1 MKKENKDKKKKKS
14 PPGRKNLSV
23 ANHGD
28 IVVIRNRSTIAAGVF
43 GAIVLFLCIAAAISF
58 KDAWSLPLF
67 WVLFGVFVAAALY
80 SMVNMIFGKIVLN
93 SPEKQ
98 MIVCN
103 PTKKEYSFDDINY
116 VDMNTV
122 KASNGE
128 RAYKVTVYIGIGK
141 KTVEL
146 ISFSEEQATELCHL
160 LRGMLDHGAM
170 EYPEGNEE
178 PFHLDDE
185 EEKRFEFIKR
195 RKKTDVLPSV
205 DEGNEASD
213 DTDKDS
219 EDDKTEDEI

>member
-1 MKKENKDKKKKKS
+1 MKKENKDRKKKKS

-23 ANHGD
+23 SNHGD
-28 IVVIRNRSTIAAGVF
+28 IVIIRNRSTIAAGVF

-67 WVLFGVFVAAALY
+67 WVLFGVFVSAAIY
-80 SMVNMIFGKIVLN
+80 SMVNMIFGKILLN

-103 PTKKEYSFDDINY
+103 PTKKEYRFDDINY
-116 VDMNTV
+116 VDMENV

-128 RAYKVTVYIGIGK
+128 RAYKVTVYIGVGK

-146 ISFSEEQATELCHL
+146 ISYSEEQANELCHL
-160 LRGMLDHGAM
+160 LRGMLDNGAM

-178 PFHLDDE
+178 PFNFDDE

-195 RKKTDVLPSV
+195 RKKTDVLPTM
-205 DEGNEASD
+205 DESSEGASEADGND
-213 DTDKDS
+213 
-219 EDDKTEDEI
+219 EDDKNEDDV